1 MRQPTLESHFYQILR
16 NASLNRFAY
25 GIPALVIGAFLLGI
39 VAHGLLNAPVMLHM
53 AAEPAI
59 MFAIAI
65 GTAGLL
71 LAVSGLATIVRALRA
86 CGPEGVLMSAS
97 ALAHYGT
104 LGEIAAAIEADQ
116 AGGVR
121 AFGPV
126 QISGEWIVA
135 LHRAR
140 FDVIRIPD
148 IALIT
153 RRKAGRRAWLDVCD
167 RHGTCIGLPVGP
179 LVIDLL
185 GESLHARVPWAVYET
200 SPAAVQDYQNDLP
213 GFVAWVDERRAR
225 YLREHVGDP
234 SRINEVLTPV

>member
-71 LAVSGLATIVRALRA
+71 LAVSGLATIVRAVHA
-86 CGPEGVLMSAS
+86 CSPEGALMSAS
-97 ALAHYGT
+97 TLAPYGT
-104 LGEIAAAIEADQ
+104 LGEVAAAIEADQ
-116 AGGVR
+116 ASGVR

-135 LHRAR
+135 LHRTR

-167 RHGTCIGLPVGP
+167 RYGTCIGLPVGP
-179 LVIDLL
+179 LVIDSL

-200 SPAAVQDYQNDLP
+200 SPAAVQDYRNDLP
-213 GFVAWVDERRAR
+213 TFVAWVDERRTR

-234 SRINEVLTPV
+234 SRIDEVLTPL